1 MATYLGLRVI
11 ASAGTEAG
19 LELCKQNGA
28 HHGRVGASSC
38 CSLVVLHALLVVN
51 HREPGYLDSVKAF
64 AGESGVD
71 VIMEMAAHTNLSAD
85 LDLLKKVR

>member
-1 MATYLGLRVI
+1 MARTTVG
-11 ASAGTEAG
+11 SALLLAP
-19 LELCKQNGA
+19 LL
-28 HHGRVGASSC
+28 
-38 CSLVVLHALLVVN
+38 VLHALLVVN

>member
-28 HHGRVGASSC
+28 HHGRVCASS